1 MEITKAIENRMSYR
15 SFGKDPVERK
25 KIEEIVQAGSLA
37 PSCFNNQPW
46 RYVVVD
52 RKEDLEK
59 LYPAIAEGNYWM
71 KLAPV
76 IVAIVSHKDFDCVIK
91 SRTYHQ
97 FDTGMATGF
106 MLLKA
111 QELGIHTHLVAGY
124 SPSKTRKILGIPE
137 DMEVISLMVM
147 GYLTEE
153 ISEKLSDNHK
163 KGDEEKRRGK
173 RTKRH
178 PLDKIL
184 HYNGYDGNKDQ
195 EERQKMEEGKEGK

>member
-1 MEITKAIENRMSYR
+1 MSYR
-15 SFGKDPVERK
+15 SFKNDPIERK
-25 KIEEIVQAGSLA
+25 KIEEIVKAGSLA

-52 RKEDLEK
+52 TKEDLEK

-76 IVAIVSHKDFDCVIK
+76 IIAIVSHKDFDCVIK

-137 DMEVISLMVM
+137 DMEVVSLMAL
-147 GYLTEE
+147 GYL
-153 ISEKLSDNHK
+153 SEDLPQELSDQHK
-163 KGDEEKRRGK
+163 SIDEEKLRGK
-173 RTKRH
+173 RAKRH
-178 PLDKIL
+178 PLEKIL
-184 HYNGYDGNKDQ
+184 HYNGYDGKKDE
-195 EERQKMEEGKEGK
+195 EERQKMEKSEDEK

>member
-15 SFGKDPVERK
+15 SFKKDPIERE

-52 RKEDLEK
+52 KKEDLEK
-59 LYPAIAEGNYWM
+59 LYPAIADGNYWM

-124 SPSKTRKILGIPE
+124 SPSKSRKILGIPE
-137 DMEVISLMVM
+137 DMEVISLMAM
-147 GYLTEE
+147 GYLSEE
-153 ISEKLSDNHK
+153 IPEELSDAHK
-163 KGDEEKRRGK
+163 KSDEEKRRGK
-173 RTKRH
+173 RATRH
-178 PLDKIL
+178 PMEKII
-184 HYNGYDGNKDQ
+184 HYNRYDEGKDQ
-195 EERQKMEEGKEGK
+195 EERKKMEENKN